1 MPFEKKRFGSGG
13 RFGGSGGR
21 FGGSGGRFGGGR
33 GGDRGGFGGRGGFGD
48 RREGGFGGRPS
59 FGGSD
64 EVKPVNEGEVH
75 TVTITET
82 SQRGDGV
89 ARIKNFVIFVPGTKS
104 GDTVKIKIKE
114 VRGKHAV
121 GEVIGEGEA
130 SESET
135 KEETKEATEEVAEET
150 EAGEGDEEKEEEEE
164 FA

>member
-1 MPFEKKRFGSGG
+1 MGFERKG

-21 FGGSGGRFGGGR
+21 FGG
-33 GGDRGGFGGRGGFGD
+33 
-48 RREGGFGGRPS
+48 
-59 FGGSD
+59 D
-64 EVKPVNEGEVH
+64 EIKPVKEGEEY
-75 TVTITET
+75 TVSITET

-104 GDTVKIKIKE
+104 GDTVKIRIKE

-130 SESET
+130 SEAASDE
-135 KEETKEATEEVAEET
+135 KSGEHVEEVAEET
-150 EAGEGDEEKEEEEE
+150 TEAEGEEKEEEEE

>member
-1 MPFEKKRFGSGG
+1 MGG
-13 RFGGSGGR
+13 
-21 FGGSGGRFGGGR
+21 
-33 GGDRGGFGGRGGFGD
+33 

-135 KEETKEATEEVAEET
+135 KEESKEGHTEEVAEET
-150 EAGEGDEEKEEEEE
+150 EAGEGDESEKDEKEEE